1 MCELSATHNQLT
13 VTERALSCCEGSEKE
28 AETRAG
34 GAKMIVF
41 FFLETGALWV
51 PLSLSMR
58 EGGPGLLPYVHSPL
72 I

>member
-1 MCELSATHNQLT
+1 MCELSETHNQLT
-13 VTERALSCCEGSEKE
+13 VTERALSCREGSEKE

-41 FFLETGALWV
+41 FFSRNGGTLGPTLSIRERRGAWA
-51 PLSLSMR
+51 PLL
-58 EGGPGLLPYVHSPL
+58 HSPL